1 MTTTLRPAGP
11 ERREQDGA
19 RSRQFTVCVNGR
31 PVGSVRIGADPR
43 GGPGRID
50 ALAIDEPDR
59 RRGRGAVAALAAEEV
74 LRQWGCT
81 RVLVSVPDGAPYA
94 LRLAAALGYTETNR
108 TLHKDLPADTAPSAP
123 PAAASHDLPP
133 GSVLRELT
141 LQDSADWLARQRA
154 GFVAALTAAG
164 VPAEQ
169 AEAHAAA
176 SYALAFPGGTPAPGS
191 ALLALDHD
199 GTTVGRLW
207 LHTAP
212 GPGWVQAVEVTAS
225 HRGRGHGRTLML
237 AAESACRAAGTTA
250 LALNVFTA
258 NEVAIRLYTSLGYRT
273 TLRQLWKPLG

>member
-19 RSRQFTVCVNGR
+19 RSRDYTVCVNGR
-31 PVGSVRIGADPR
+31 PVGSVRIGAGPH

-50 ALAIDEPDR
+50 ALAIDEQDR
-59 RRGRGAVAALAAEEV
+59 HRGRGTVASLAAEEV

-81 RVLVSVPDGAPYA
+81 RVLVSVPDGAEYA
-94 LRLAAALGYTETNR
+94 LRLATALGYTETNR
-108 TLHKDLPADTAPSAP
+108 TLHKDLAPGAGRRE
-123 PAAASHDLPP
+123 LPP

-141 LQDSADWLARQRA
+141 AQDGADWLARQRT
-154 GFVAALTAAG
+154 GFVAALTEAG
-164 VPAEQ
+164 VPAEH

-176 SYALAFPGGTPAPGS
+176 SYARALPGGGPAPGS

-207 LHTAP
+207 LNVTP
-212 GPGWVQAVEVTAS
+212 GPGWVQAVEVPAA

-237 AAESACRAAGTTA
+237 AAEAECRAAGTTA
-250 LALNVFTA
+250 IGLNVFTA
-258 NEVAIRLYTSLGYRT
+258 NAVAIGLYASLGYRVR
-273 TLRQLWKPLG
+273 LRQLWKPLA